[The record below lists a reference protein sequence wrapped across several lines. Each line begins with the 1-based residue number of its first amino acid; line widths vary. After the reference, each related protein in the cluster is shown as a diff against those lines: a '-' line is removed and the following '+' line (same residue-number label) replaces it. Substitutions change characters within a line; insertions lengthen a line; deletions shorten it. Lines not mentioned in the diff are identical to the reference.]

1 MTGICVS
8 EAVASRRSIRAFLD
22 RKVEPELLRS
32 TLEKASLAPSG
43 GNLQPW
49 NAVVLTGARLERLKQ
64 ETRASMMK
72 GPMTEA
78 LEYEIYPPE
87 LPDPWRSR
95 RKDNGEALYASI
107 GVPRDDKAG
116 RMAALA
122 RNFEFFGAPV
132 GLLLHTP
139 KIMGKPQWADL
150 GMWLQTVMLLLVE
163 AGLGSCA
170 QEAWSHYPETVKR
183 VGEIPDDHDFFCG
196 LAIGY
201 PDPAA
206 AINGFENARAK
217 LDETVKFVSD

>member
-8 EAVASRRSIRAFLD
+8 DAVASRRSIRAFMD
-22 RKVEPELLRS
+22 RTVEPELLRS
-32 TLEKASLAPSG
+32 ILERASLAPSG

-49 NAVVLTGARLERLKQ
+49 HAVVLTGARLERLKH

-72 GPMTEA
+72 GPMAEA

-107 GVPRDDKAG
+107 GVSRDDKAG

-139 KIMGKPQWADL
+139 KIMGKPQWADM

-183 VGEIPDDHDFFCG
+183 VGEIADDHDFFCG

-206 AINGFENARAK
+206 AINSFDNARAS
-217 LDETVKFVSD
+217 LDETVKFLSD

>member
-1 MTGICVS
+1 MTGNSVS
-8 EAVASRRSIRAFLD
+8 DVVASRRSIRAFMD
-22 RKVEPELLRS
+22 RTVEPELLRS
-32 TLEKASLAPSG
+32 ILGKASLAPSG
-43 GNLQPW
+43 GSLQPW
-49 NAVVLTGARLERLKQ
+49 NAVVLTGARLERLKH
-64 ETRASMMK
+64 ETRAAMMK
-72 GPMTEA
+72 GPMAET
-78 LEYEIYPPE
+78 LEYEIYPAE

-107 GVPRDDKAG
+107 GVARDDKAG
-116 RMAALA
+116 RMTALA

-163 AGLGSCA
+163 AGLASCA

-206 AINGFENARAK
+206 AINSFENARAK
-217 LDETVKFVSD
+217 LDETVRFLSD